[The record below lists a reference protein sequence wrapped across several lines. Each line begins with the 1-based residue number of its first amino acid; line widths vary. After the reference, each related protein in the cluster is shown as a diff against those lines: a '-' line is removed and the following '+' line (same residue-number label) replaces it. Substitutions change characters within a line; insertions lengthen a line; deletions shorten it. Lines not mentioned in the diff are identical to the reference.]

1 MRSGRIAIDTVV
13 AVNEEIAPFRPAR
26 LREVWRL
33 AWVKAV
39 AFAPFRWPA
48 PCRRLVGV
56 VTYVSALVWLV
67 GWAPTGHLYSTRR
80 HEFVV
85 IAEATNPGFTAQ
97 FSVFI
102 VGAVLAV
109 IGVAG
114 GWVGAGIT
122 VGAFAALV
130 AVPSIVTSVQAV
142 LDGDVLK
149 ALGEVREG
157 RKARGGGH
165 TVLSAARPHGCEKGT
180 IRRIAELVRTRP
192 DLQPAFA
199 VAANEKLAAEYAEKM
214 MQIGVSGL
222 AFVASAEEGPRQ
234 LSEPECSETHCR

>member
-1 MRSGRIAIDTVV
+1 MIDTVV
-13 AVNEEIAPFRPAR
+13 AVHEKIARFQPAR
-26 LREVWRL
+26 LREAWRL

-48 PCRRLVGV
+48 PCRRLVGA

-67 GWAPTGHLYSTRR
+67 GWVPTGHLYSTRR
-80 HEFVV
+80 RELVV
-85 IAEATNPGFTAQ
+85 IAKATSPGFTAQ
-97 FSVFI
+97 FGLFI
-102 VGAVLAV
+102 VCAVFAV
-109 IGVAG
+109 FAVAG

-130 AVPSIVTSVQAV
+130 AIPSIVTSVRAW
-142 LDGDVLK
+142 LDGDVRK

-157 RKARGGGH
+157 MKARGGGY
-165 TVLSAARPHGCEKGT
+165 TVLSAARPDGCEKGT
-180 IRRIAELVRTRP
+180 IKRIAQFVRTRP

-199 VAANEKLAAEYAEKM
+199 VAANEKLAAEYAEEM
-214 MQIGVSGL
+214 MQIGASGL

-234 LSEPECSETHCR
+234 LSEPEQSEDRCR

>member
-1 MRSGRIAIDTVV
+1 MH
-13 AVNEEIAPFRPAR
+13 EKIAPFQPAR

-39 AFAPFRWPA
+39 AFAPFFWPA
-48 PCRRLVGV
+48 SCRRLVGV

-80 HEFVV
+80 RELVV
-85 IAEATNPGFTAQ
+85 IAEATTPGFTAQ
-97 FSVFI
+97 FGVFI
-102 VGAVLAV
+102 VGALFAV
-109 IGVAG
+109 FGVTG

-122 VGAFAALV
+122 VGAFAVLV
-130 AVPSIVTSVQAV
+130 AAPSIVASVQAV
-142 LDGDVLK
+142 LDRDVRR

-157 RKARGGGH
+157 MKARGGGH
-165 TVLSAARPHGCEKGT
+165 TVLSAAKPSGCEKGT
-180 IRRIAELVRTRP
+180 IKRIAQFVRTRP

-199 VAANEKLAAEYAEKM
+199 VAANEKLAEEYAEEM

-234 LSEPECSETHCR
+234 LSEPERSETHRR